1 VAVCFTQASHC
12 RRHLP
17 DKMAIGGILDIG
29 VDFIYV
35 RMAAAR
41 LTPLRA
47 AATDFNHHRE
57 LIGFKSF
64 SQAFR
69 RGTEIEKNR
78 DYHLCPLPQLMP
90 KKERT
95 I

>member
-1 VAVCFTQASHC
+1 MPGGGGVFHSSFT
-12 RRHLP
+12 LP
-17 DKMAIGGILDIG
+17 PPPILIITEYGAILKT
-29 VDFIYV
+29 
-35 RMAAAR
+35 
-41 LTPLRA
+41 LSRA
-47 AATDFNHHRE
+47 
-57 LIGFKSF
+57 FK
-64 SQAFR
+64 